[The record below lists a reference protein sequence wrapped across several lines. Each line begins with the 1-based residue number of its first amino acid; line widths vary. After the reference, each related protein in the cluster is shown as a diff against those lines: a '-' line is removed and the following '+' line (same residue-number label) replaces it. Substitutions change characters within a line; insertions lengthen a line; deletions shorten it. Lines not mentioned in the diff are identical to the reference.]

1 MFTIHM
7 LPAMFGDCL
16 WVDYGDLA
24 DPKVML
30 IDAGTAG
37 TWKPLLRKIEG
48 RIAASGKPLVI
59 ELFVVTHVDRD
70 HIGGAIK
77 LLEQLHNLK
86 VTIREIWFNGW
97 HHLNRS
103 SPPLK
108 KDELGPKD
116 GEQLSALLLDT
127 PVPWNERFGRRAVVV
142 PDTGMLPTFTFE
154 GMEITL
160 LSPDQHK
167 LDNLV
172 PVWLDELTAAQ
183 LEPGDAYEVMP
194 PDVLGTVPVDILAG
208 HPFKIDTAAAN
219 GSSIAFLASY
229 KGKTVLFGADA
240 HPDILVRN
248 LARVKSSLLANGIA
262 ALKLSHHGSKGNT
275 NDDLVSMLNAQHYLV
290 STNGSIYGHP
300 DDEVIARVLILG
312 PEGKHLHFNYRKPTN
327 SRWADAESDY
337 SYRVNYGSDEDGLIV
352 ELL

>member
-1 MFTIHM
+1 MFRIHM

-16 WVDYGDLA
+16 WVDYGEPA
-24 DPKVML
+24 DPKVLL

-77 LLEQLHNLK
+77 LLEQLHNLQ
-86 VTIREIWFNGW
+86 VTIREVWFNGW
-97 HHLNRS
+97 HHLNKS
-103 SPPLK
+103 TPPLK
-108 KDELGPKD
+108 KDELGSKD

-127 PVPWNERFGRRAVVV
+127 PIPWNGKFGRRAVVV
-142 PDTGMLPTFTFE
+142 PDAGKLPTFTFE

-160 LSPDQHK
+160 LSPDQGK
-167 LDNLV
+167 LEDLI
-172 PVWLDELTAAQ
+172 PAWIDELAEAN
-183 LEPGDAYEVMP
+183 LEPGDAYEVKP
-194 PDVLGTVPVDILAG
+194 PDVLGAVPVDILAG
-208 HPFKIDTAAAN
+208 YPFKMDKAEAN
-219 GSSIAFLASY
+219 GSSISFLASY

-248 LARVKSSLLANGIA
+248 LGRVKPSLLANGIT

-275 NDDLVSMLNAQHYLV
+275 NDDLVRMLKAKHYLV
-290 STNGSIYGHP
+290 STNGSIYNHP
-300 DDEVIARVLILG
+300 DDEAIARVLTLG
-312 PEGKHLHFNYRKPTN
+312 PDGKRLHFNYRKTTN
-327 SRWADAESDY
+327 DRWADEEADHAY
-337 SYRVNYGSDEDGLIV
+337 TAHYGTDHDGLV
-352 ELL
+352 VDL